1 MKFTRYKIK
10 ECCGGSSTSLK
21 LDSYIS
27 THLISYLTNFGFK
40 ESEHFTKNGIMY
52 IQNKSVILSG
62 AFGANTLS
70 VKCKSSDC
78 ADQLDELEKILANMP

>member
-1 MKFTRYKIK
+1 
-10 ECCGGSSTSLK
+10 
-21 LDSYIS
+21 
-27 THLISYLTNFGFK
+27 
-40 ESEHFTKNGIMY
+40 MY